1 LYLWSLLLNR
11 GERRGGEGERK
22 RRGGQERR
30 RGEGREFVLCPRK
43 KKEKSAPM
51 ELS

>member
-30 RGEGREFVLCPRK
+30 GGEGVRPLPRK

>member
-22 RRGGQERR
+22 RRGGEGVRPLLQE
-30 RGEGREFVLCPRK
+30 EKRK
-43 KKEKSAPM
+43 VGAYGT
-51 ELS
+51 ELKL

>member
-30 RGEGREFVLCPRK
+30 RGRKFVLCPRK